1 MKVEKYIIPK
11 ALLST
16 MSKEERI
23 FFIQLAHFL
32 NEINILLKCIAFKS
46 QFTASNDAERKADA
60 SQHLFFLRLLASK
73 LYEGWYGMLREG
85 KKSTGIP
92 HSVEKALTKRT
103 KVTIQ
108 KIMRYFENKKNNLKT
123 IRNKFG
129 FHYDR
134 KINEEGFNQLTD
146 AEKQDLEVFLTEQ
159 RGNSLYAFS
168 DVITFAAL
176 RKRIRP
182 SEGKDYYDT
191 LGDETFE
198 VCGWFQDFSVNCLA
212 DIVASKNIRLKAEEI
227 IDLNPQYY
235 QDIRFPFFA
244 LMKEGEQE

>member
-1 MKVEKYIIPK
+1 
-11 ALLST
+11 
-16 MSKEERI
+16 MSKEERT

-46 QFTASNDAERKADA
+46 ELSASNDAEKKADT
-60 SQHLFFLRLLASK
+60 SQHLFFVRLLASK

-85 KKSTGIP
+85 KMSTGIP
-92 HSVEKALTKRT
+92 HSVEKVLSKGTRVTK
-103 KVTIQ
+103 Q
-108 KIMRYFENKKNNLKT
+108 KILRYFDNKKNNLKT

-134 KINEEGFNQLTD
+134 KINEEGFNQLMD
-146 AEKQDLEVFLTEQ
+146 GEEQNLEVFLTEQ
-159 RGNSLYAFS
+159 RGNSLYTFS
-168 DVITFAAL
+168 DVITFAAP

-182 SEGKDYYDT
+182 SKGKDYYGT

-212 DIVASKNIRLKAEEI
+212 DIVTSKNMGLKPEETI
-227 IDLNPQYY
+227 ELNPQYY
-235 QDIRFPFFA
+235 QDIQFPFFA
-244 LMKEGEQE
+244 LMKEEEQE